1 MFKKILEILKEKLRL
16 NLMLSLLIKERYKM
30 LKAARIYAQKYP
42 EGTIQYHK
50 LFNDFTLSS
59 LKNENVLLFVVYAP
73 KSLLMYDRFFQL
85 FEKLNYKIV
94 VIANSGLSSEF
105 IERFQNKVVLIAER
119 YNIGRDF
126 GAYKEFICK
135 LRRENAQPKNLIICN
150 DSIFAN
156 LKQDDIR
163 FTDFL
168 ISNQNK
174 DFVGA
179 AEYMG
184 VPGYHVQSYF
194 LKFSQKVLN
203 STHFIKFW
211 NEFLISDDRR
221 LNIHNGE
228 IKLTEAILRGG
239 FKPVV
244 FLSTD
249 CVVNKIVD
257 DKQKL
262 EKFLIEASAN
272 KHLDQHLIGGLKN
285 LSLAFYARRIT
296 PEHKAYFSAS
306 LKLEITRLIDRFG
319 IIVVCPYFIIDEL
332 GFPFLKRDLVYRQIT
347 EWGLIREFGKN
358 FDQDLL
364 DEYIDDQRIRRRH
377 WNLPTLKDKL
387 MYNTGMN

>member
-1 MFKKILEILKEKLRL
+1 MFRKMLEIIKKKLRL

-30 LKAARIYAQKYP
+30 LKASKIYAKKYP

-50 LFNDFTLSS
+50 SFNEFIFSS
-59 LKNENVLLFVVYAP
+59 LKDENILLFVVYAP

-85 FEKLNYKIV
+85 FEKLDYKIV
-94 VIANSGLSSEF
+94 IIANSGLSSEF
-105 IERFQNKVVLIAER
+105 VERFKNKVVLIAER

-135 LRRENAQPKNLIICN
+135 LRREDAQPKNLIICN

-156 LKQDDIR
+156 LKQDDTR

-168 ISNQNK
+168 VSNQNE

-184 VPGYHVQSYF
+184 VPGYHLQSYF
-194 LKFSQKVLN
+194 LKFSQTVLN

-211 NEFLISDDRR
+211 DEFLISDDRR

-228 IKLTEAILRGG
+228 IKLSESILKGG

-244 FLSTD
+244 FLNTD
-249 CVVNKIVD
+249 CIVNKIVD

-262 EKFLIEASAN
+262 EKFLIETSAN
-272 KHLDQHLIGGLKN
+272 KHLNPHLIGGLKN
-285 LSLAFYARRIT
+285 LSLNFYARRIT

-319 IIVVCPYFIIDEL
+319 VIVVCPYFIIDEF
-332 GFPFLKRDLVYRQIT
+332 GFPFLKRDLVYRQVT

-364 DEYIDDQRIRRRH
+364 DEYINDQRIRRRL

-387 MYNTGMN
+387 MYHTGMN

>member
-1 MFKKILEILKEKLRL
+1 MFKKMLEMIKEKLRL

-30 LKAARIYAQKYP
+30 LKTSKIYAKKHP
-42 EGTIQYHK
+42 EGTIEYHK
-50 LFNDFTLSS
+50 LFNDFTFSS
-59 LKNENVLLFVVYAP
+59 LKDENVLLFVIYAP

-85 FEKLNYKIV
+85 FEKLDYKIV

-105 IERFQNKVVLIAER
+105 IERFKDKVVLIAER

-156 LKQDDIR
+156 LKQDDTR

-168 ISNQNK
+168 ISHQDE

-194 LKFSQKVLN
+194 LKFSQEVLN
-203 STHFIKFW
+203 STYFIQFW
-211 NEFLISDDRR
+211 DKFLISDDRR

-228 IKLTEAILRGG
+228 IKLSESILKGG

-244 FLSTD
+244 FLNTD
-249 CVVNKIVD
+249 CIVNKIVD
-257 DKQKL
+257 DRQKL

-272 KHLDQHLIGGLKN
+272 KHLNAYLINRLKN
-285 LSLAFYARRIT
+285 ISLKLYTGEIT
-296 PEHKAYFSAS
+296 PEHKAYFLVS
-306 LKLEITRLIDRFG
+306 LKLEITRLIDKFG
-319 IIVVCPYFIIDEL
+319 LIVVCPYFIVDEL
-332 GFPFLKRDLVYRQIT
+332 GFPFLKRDLVYRQVT

-364 DEYIDDQRIRRRH
+364 DEYINDQRVRRRH

-387 MYNTGMN
+387 MYHTGMN